1 MSTFQQEMER
11 IKRGTGQLSQAVPE
25 TMKAFYALS
34 KSASAPGALDTKT
47 KELMALAIGV
57 VLRCD
62 GCIGFHTRAA
72 LQAGATA
79 QEIMETLSVAV
90 MMGGGPALMYATHA
104 LDALA
109 ELQNPSA

>member
-1 MSTFQQEMER
+1 
-11 IKRGTGQLSQAVPE
+11 
-25 TMKAFYALS
+25 
-34 KSASAPGALDTKT
+34 
-47 KELMALAIGV
+47 
-57 VLRCD
+57 
-62 GCIGFHTRAA
+62 GFHTRAA